1 MVTSVGVVTEPHGTE
16 MVTGGRAPRT
26 DHANADL
33 AGDEV
38 AEDGRAVPV
47 ESPETSGRESDR
59 VDEMIRPELDL
70 AIESLDGQDPT
81 LSGMVRYHLGLVDAR
96 FAPLGTEAVTRAQG
110 KRLRPRVALLCCRA
124 VGGDPAVAAPLAAAL
139 ELLHNFTLIH
149 DDIQDQSA
157 HRRHRPTVWAIW
169 GAAQAIN
176 AGDALF
182 AAAHLPLFRLPTAG
196 VSLDLTLRLV
206 EAFDR
211 MTIEIVRGQVLD
223 LSFEGGAAV
232 SPDDYLAMIDG
243 KTAAI
248 VRYAAW
254 AGALLGG
261 ADEGTADRLATFGQA
276 LGVGFQIRDDL
287 LGIWGSPAETGK
299 PAADDLRRRKQS
311 LPVVLLRTGDDP
323 IARDEVTRWYAGDHI
338 DEAGVG
344 RVLSLLEAAG
354 VRAETEAHI
363 AQLHDRARS
372 ALLAALPD
380 GLSPARDV
388 LMAYTDTLA
397 NRVD

>member
-1 MVTSVGVVTEPHGTE
+1 MLTSPRSLEIDVGEHVARADRPGDTDDRIARPSRSGRAND
-16 MVTGGRAPRT
+16 GGR
-26 DHANADL
+26 
-33 AGDEV
+33 
-38 AEDGRAVPV
+38 
-47 ESPETSGRESDR
+47 DR
-59 VDEMIRPELDL
+59 VDAAIGPYLDL
-70 AIESLDGQDPT
+70 AIAALDGRDPT
-81 LSGMVRYHLGLVDAR
+81 LAGMVRYHLGLVDAG
-96 FAPLGTEAVTRAQG
+96 FSPLGREAVIRAQG
-110 KRLRPRVALLCCRA
+110 KRLRPRVALLCCEA
-124 VGGDPAVAAPLAAAL
+124 AGGDPGAAAPLAAAL

-157 HRRHRPTVWAIW
+157 QRRHRPTVWAIW

-182 AAAHLPLFRLPTAG
+182 AAAHLPLYRLPAAG

-261 ADEGTADRLATFGQA
+261 ASEETADRLATFGQA

-287 LGIWGSPAETGK
+287 LGIWGAPAETGK

-311 LPVVLLRTGDDP
+311 LPVVLLRTGENAA
-323 IARDEVTRWYAGDHI
+323 ARDEVTRWYAEPVI
-338 DEAGVG
+338 DESGVARMLG
-344 RVLSLLEAAG
+344 LLSDAG
-354 VRAETEAHI
+354 VRLAVEALI

-372 ALLAALPD
+372 ALQAALPD
-380 GLSPARDV
+380 AASPASDT
-388 LMAYTDTLA
+388 LLAYTDTLA
-397 NRVD
+397 HRVE